1 MKIRYLYTFSFSEKV
16 LFNSFSDAQLKV
28 LEDKLKCNYAIVTKK
43 TEEIVEFKINPFK
56 TPNWTTM
63 GGANR
68 GEFYLTTNGRQNK
81 LVYKIEFKFVFNV
94 VIILSA
100 AVHDSLAP
108 STNISKPSEFQ
119 FKSCTPF
126 CIDLSIASTYS
137 FNSGTSTGNMVLI
150 MLLYVLTT
158 PVIKIEKN

>member
-81 LVYKIEFKFVFNV
+81 LVYKIEFKFVF
-94 VIILSA
+94 ILFN
-100 AVHDSLAP
+100 L
-108 STNISKPSEFQ
+108 
-119 FKSCTPF
+119 F
-126 CIDLSIASTYS
+126 CFT
-137 FNSGTSTGNMVLI
+137 VLI
-150 MLLYVLTT
+150 IEQNIWPFPFLFLVAFAINFAIVRFINDLFFDSILKI
-158 PVIKIEKN
+158 IKTKASQ

>member
-81 LVYKIEFKFVFNV
+81 LVVYKVGEIPISVKQDIRCICRIDSIPIEINPKFLV
-94 VIILSA
+94 A
-100 AVHDSLAP
+100 
-108 STNISKPSEFQ
+108 
-119 FKSCTPF
+119 
-126 CIDLSIASTYS
+126 
-137 FNSGTSTGNMVLI
+137 
-150 MLLYVLTT
+150 
-158 PVIKIEKN
+158 

>member
-81 LVYKIEFKFVFNV
+81 LVYKIEFKFVF
-94 VIILSA
+94 ILFN
-100 AVHDSLAP
+100 L
-108 STNISKPSEFQ
+108 
-119 FKSCTPF
+119 F
-126 CIDLSIASTYS
+126 CFT
-137 FNSGTSTGNMVLI
+137 VLI
-150 MLLYVLTT
+150 IEQNIWPFPFLFLVTFAINFAIVRFINDLFFDSILKI
-158 PVIKIEKN
+158 IKTKASQ